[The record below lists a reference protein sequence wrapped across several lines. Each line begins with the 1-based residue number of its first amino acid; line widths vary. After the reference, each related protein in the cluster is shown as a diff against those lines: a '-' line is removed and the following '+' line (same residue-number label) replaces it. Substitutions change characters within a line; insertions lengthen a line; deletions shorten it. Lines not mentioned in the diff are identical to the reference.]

1 MQQPTQSKQTEGETE
16 PNNNNNDK
24 QSTFVEV
31 IKQKSKP
38 NQSAWGNCRRLG
50 LSLAAGLGQGRE
62 ERSWA
67 GGNSH

>member
-1 MQQPTQSKQTEGETE
+1 MQQPTQSKETTDG
-16 PNNNNNDK
+16 NNNYNNDK

-50 LSLAAGLGQGRE
+50 LNL
-62 ERSWA
+62 
-67 GGNSH
+67 